1 MKPVLVAT
9 FQGRSYIVLV
19 RQDGTLLVRVS
30 CLLDALLAY
39 RGGRKG
45 TDAPFIKDLRTI
57 DFVVLEECDW
67 SNVPAKHAP
76 ARKVVKN
83 KFIAVQDIVK
93 LKLEHIDCDD
103 NALLDVS
110 LQIAMAQ
117 PSAWQ
122 VLEVPKQV
130 EPAGIQEVRVTN
142 EIVVLTAMREQRLRE
157 AEVLASVIE
166 KLERESAAL

>member
-9 FQGRSYIVLV
+9 FQSRSFIVLV
-19 RQDGTLLVRVS
+19 REDGTLLVRVS

-67 SNVPAKHAP
+67 ANVPAKHAP

-83 KFIAVQDIVK
+83 KFIAVQDIAK

-110 LQIAMAQ
+110 LQIAMTL

-122 VLEVPKQV
+122 LLETPKQV
-130 EPAGIQEVRVTN
+130 EPAGIQEVKITN
-142 EIVVLTAMREQRLRE
+142 EIVILTAMREQRLRE
-157 AEVLASVIE
+157 AEALASAIE
-166 KLERESAAL
+166 KLEKQSELL